1 MKIKLLPPDNDIGFL
16 PFLSLLFISI
26 FILQLFKWEM
36 KPGILLLNLVG
47 LAVFLILYFR
57 GFWFEG
63 RKLWHVPIG
72 LTILGVVL
80 LPFNHGSFVFFAY
93 AAVFIGPIGK
103 PSLGYRGLFL
113 IIAAAGTACWIFGLL
128 ADLWIQTVVFP
139 LIMGIANIRLH
150 AWWRINKQ
158 LLKAQDEVEEMAK
171 IAERERISRDLH
183 DLLGH
188 TLSVIILKSELA
200 GKLIHKNLNQLE
212 QEIKEVEDISRKALS
227 EVRDVVKGFRKVG
240 LAAELRGIKVALKAA
255 EIKYSINST
264 PIRISSQIE
273 NVLSYI
279 LRESV
284 TNIIRHSKATQC
296 EFSIHH
302 SGPNVEFGISDNGI
316 GFLPNENGLGIEGMR
331 TRIKLLGGKMKIKS
345 SNGTTIQLKIPIR
358 SNTYPE
364 VHLD

>member
-1 MKIKLLPPDNDIGFL
+1 MKLKLLPPDNEIGFIPYIWL
-16 PFLSLLFISI
+16 MFILLFII
-26 FILQLFKWEM
+26 QLFNQDM
-36 KPGILLLNLVG
+36 KSGIILLNIAG

-63 RKLWHVPIG
+63 RKVWHVPIG
-72 LTILGVVL
+72 LTALGVVL
-80 LPFNHGSFVFFAY
+80 LPFNHGSFVFFIY
-93 AAVFIGPIGK
+93 ASVMLGQIGK

-113 IIAAAGTACWIFGLL
+113 IMVVAGIECWILRLL
-128 ADLWIQTVVFP
+128 ADLWLPAVVFP
-139 LIMGIANIRLH
+139 VIMGIPNIHIKERWRL
-150 AWWRINKQ
+150 NKQ

-188 TLSVIILKSELA
+188 TLSVIVLKSELA
-200 GKLIHKNLNQLE
+200 GKLIHKNLKQSE
-212 QEIKEVEDISRKALS
+212 QEIKEVEEISRKALS
-227 EVRDVVKGFRKVG
+227 EVREVVKGFRKGG
-240 LAAELRGIKVALKAA
+240 LKEELKSIKVALKAA
-255 EIKYSINST
+255 GIKYSINST
-264 PIRISSQIE
+264 PIRVSSQIE

-302 SGPNVEFGISDNGI
+302 SGPDVKLIIVDNGI
-316 GFLPNENGLGIEGMR
+316 GYLPNENGFGIEGMR

-364 VHLD
+364 VQLD